1 MSWPGFGA
9 ILRRKTWSVPVLA
22 TGALEFPYLP
32 FNGDARVTPGKAKD
46 PDARQIDL
54 DEVARLIEALER
66 DLNKI
71 QGGSK
76 DIQRLK
82 DEVDTLK
89 NVLRSP
95 VRRHHWVRDALHD
108 IRERFDDA
116 LDAAVAE
123 GIEAGRYVAEI
134 GRILGL

>member
-1 MSWPGFGA
+1 M
-9 ILRRKTWSVPVLA
+9 LYHT
-22 TGALEFPYLP
+22 
-32 FNGDARVTPGKAKD
+32 RVTPGKGKD
-46 PDARQIDL
+46 KDVPQIDL

-66 DLNKI
+66 DLNSI
-71 QGGSK
+71 RGRSK

-108 IRERFDDA
+108 IRERFDDV
-116 LDAAVAE
+116 LDATVAE
-123 GIEAGRYVAEI
+123 GIEVSRYVAEI